1 MLDLSVSALLGILVL
16 CVALSAFFS
25 STETALMSINRYR
38 LRHRAREGSTSARA
52 AEKLLERPD
61 QLIGMILICNNFV
74 NSAAAALVTV
84 IALHVGGEGTAAIGV
99 GVFTVVLIIFGEVAP
114 KTFGALYPE
123 RLALPSALVYQVLLK
138 ILYPIVWA
146 TNLIANGVLRLL
158 GVSQEKVN
166 RTSLSSDELRTVLAE
181 ASTVIPHR
189 HQRMLMSI
197 LDLEKV
203 NVEDIMVPR
212 SEISGIDVSDEWDDV
227 LEAVQQSRHTR
238 IPCFEGNLE
247 NLIGI
252 LHMKKV
258 ARLLARDELDRE
270 RLVALAKEREP
281 YYVPEGTSLN
291 TQLLQFQRQRRRV
304 AFVVDE
310 YGDVQG
316 LVTLEDLLEEIVG
329 EFTSDPVVAAQ
340 GRPQGEGRQLRRKR
354 SRERADAEPQ
364 DGLVAA
370 DDRPAHVE
378 RTDHRVPR
386 DDPGARHGPAHQRLL
401 ARDPADER
409 QRREDGA
416 PEVDPEI
423 ASLAAAVRTRTAA
436 RPASGSRRALRDP
449 RSPCA
454 ARCLPAPARA
464 GNPAS
469 PPHAGAPR
477 RTAPAGSRP

>member
-1 MLDLSVSALLGILVL
+1 VTELSVGAQVGILVL
-16 CVALSAFFS
+16 CIALSAFFS

-61 QLIGMILICNNFV
+61 RLIGMILICNNFV

-84 IALHVGGEGTAAIGV
+84 IALQVGGEGAAAVGV
-99 GVFTVVLIIFGEVAP
+99 GVFTAVLIVFGEVAP

-138 ILYPIVWA
+138 ILYPIVWT
-146 TNLIANGVLRLL
+146 TNLVANGVLRAL
-158 GVSQEKVN
+158 GISAEKVS
-166 RTSLSSDELRTVLAE
+166 RTSLSSDELRTVVAE

-197 LDLEKV
+197 LDLEKI

-212 SEISGIDVSDEWDDV
+212 NEISGIDVSDEWDDV

-238 IPCFEGNLE
+238 IPCYEGNLE

-270 RLVALAKEREP
+270 RLVALAREREP

-329 EFTSDPVVAAQ
+329 EFTSDPASLHRDVHKEKGGTYVVSASAS
-340 GRPQGEGRQLRRKR
+340 LRTLNRKMGWSLPTTGPR
-354 SRERADAEPQ
+354 TLN
-364 DGLVAA
+364 GLVIEYLETIPEPGTSLRIGDYSLEILQTGDNAVKTV
-370 DDRPAHVE
+370 RLNPIPKPAE
-378 RTDHRVPR
+378 
-386 DDPGARHGPAHQRLL
+386 
-401 ARDPADER
+401 
-409 QRREDGA
+409 
-416 PEVDPEI
+416 
-423 ASLAAAVRTRTAA
+423 
-436 RPASGSRRALRDP
+436 
-449 RSPCA
+449 
-454 ARCLPAPARA
+454 
-464 GNPAS
+464 
-469 PPHAGAPR
+469 
-477 RTAPAGSRP
+477 

>member
-1 MLDLSVSALLGILVL
+1 VTELSVGSQIGILVL
-16 CVALSAFFS
+16 CIALSAFFS

-61 QLIGMILICNNFV
+61 RLIGMILICNNFV

-84 IALHVGGEGTAAIGV
+84 IALQIGGEGAAAIGV
-99 GVFTVVLIIFGEVAP
+99 SIFTAVLIIFGEVAP

-123 RLALPSALVYQVLLK
+123 RLALPSALVYQILLK

-146 TNLIANGVLRLL
+146 TNLVANGVLRML
-158 GVSQEKVN
+158 GISAEKVS
-166 RTSLSSDELRTVLAE
+166 RTSLSSDELRTVVAE

-197 LDLEKV
+197 LDLEKI

-212 SEISGIDVSDEWDDV
+212 NEISGIDLSDEWDDV

-238 IPCFEGNLE
+238 IPCYDGNLE
-247 NLIGI
+247 NLVGI

-258 ARLLARDELDRE
+258 ARLLARDELNRE
-270 RLVALAKEREP
+270 RLLALAREREP

-329 EFTSDPVVAAQ
+329 EFTSDP
-340 GRPQGEGRQLRRKR
+340 
-354 SRERADAEPQ
+354 
-364 DGLVAA
+364 
-370 DDRPAHVE
+370 
-378 RTDHRVPR
+378 
-386 DDPGARHGPAHQRLL
+386 
-401 ARDPADER
+401 
-409 QRREDGA
+409 
-416 PEVDPEI
+416 
-423 ASLAAAVRTRTAA
+423 ASLHRDVHKEKGGSYVVSASASVRTLNRKMGWTLPTTGPRTLNGLIIEYLETI
-436 RPASGSRRALRDP
+436 PETGTSLRVGDYSLEILQTGDNAVKTVRLMP
-449 RSPCA
+449 IA
-454 ARCLPAPARA
+454 KRA
-464 GNPAS
+464 G
-469 PPHAGAPR
+469 
-477 RTAPAGSRP
+477 

>member
-1 MLDLSVSALLGILVL
+1 VADLSVGQLLAILIA

-38 LRHRAREGSTSARA
+38 LRHRAREGSRSARA
-52 AEKLLERPD
+52 AESLLERPD

-84 IALHVGGEGTAAIGV
+84 IALHLGGEGTAAIGI

-123 RLALPSALVYQVLLK
+123 RLALPSALVYRALLK
-138 ILYPIVWA
+138 LLYPIVWA

-158 GVSQEKVN
+158 GVSHAKAS
-166 RTSLSSDELRTVLAE
+166 RTSLSSDELRTVVAE

-197 LDLEKV
+197 LDLEKIA
-203 NVEDIMVPR
+203 VEDIMVPR
-212 SEISGIDVSDEWDDV
+212 NEISGIDVADEWDDV
-227 LEAVQQSRHTR
+227 LEALQQSRHTR
-238 IPCFEGNLE
+238 IPCFDGNLE

-252 LHMKKV
+252 LHMKKI
-258 ARLLARDELDRE
+258 ARLLARNELDRE

-329 EFTSDPVVAAQ
+329 EFTSDTSSLHKDVHKEKSGTFVV
-340 GRPQGEGRQLRRKR
+340 
-354 SRERADAEPQ
+354 S
-364 DGLVAA
+364 
-370 DDRPAHVE
+370 
-378 RTDHRVPR
+378 
-386 DDPGARHGPAHQRLL
+386 
-401 ARDPADER
+401 
-409 QRREDGA
+409 
-416 PEVDPEI
+416 
-423 ASLAAAVRTRTAA
+423 AAASVRTLNRKMGWTLPTAGPRTLNGLIIEYLETIPEPGTSLRIGDYSLEILQTGDNAVKTV
-436 RPASGSRRALRDP
+436 RLQALP
-449 RSPCA
+449 KSPQ
-454 ARCLPAPARA
+454 
-464 GNPAS
+464 
-469 PPHAGAPR
+469 
-477 RTAPAGSRP
+477 